1 MLTFQEAVFALE
13 RYWAGEGCL
22 IWEPY
27 YLQVGAGTMNP
38 ATFLRVLGPEPWRV
52 AYVEPSV
59 RPDDARYGE
68 NPNRMGLHYQYQVI
82 LKPEPGDPQELYLRS
97 LEALGIDRLQHDIR
111 FVEDNWEQ
119 PALGAWGL
127 GWEVWLDGLEITQF
141 TYFQQA
147 GGQVLDPVSVELTY
161 GLERILM
168 AIQGVT
174 HFGDIQWDDRRTYG
188 DVNLAAEQQ
197 HSRYYF
203 ELADVALLRQ
213 MFDGYEAEAKRAL
226 EADLTLP
233 AYDQLLRCSHTFNV
247 LDTRGS
253 VGVTERA
260 EYFGRMRRIARAVA
274 ETYSQEREQAGY
286 PWLEPDTLAEPSE
299 KIDAGSDNDR
309 PTTIDTDAGSD
320 TDRPTTIDTDAD
332 SGPDRSATVNTDAG
346 SGPDR
351 PATFVLE
358 LGTEELPDSD
368 LTAAL
373 EQLESTVGLMLDD
386 ARLEHGPIRIMGTPR
401 RLIALVDDLA
411 PQQSGRD
418 RLVKGP
424 PWGKAFD
431 ADGKPTPAGIGFAS
445 SSGVEVEELKEQEMD
460 GGIYAVAQV
469 SEEDGP
475 ARLALSEAL
484 PRMIAGLRFDKA
496 MRWESSGTTF
506 SRPIRWLLAIHGEHV
521 VSFEYAGLRSGRT
534 VRGLRGSDTP
544 ELPIHDADA
553 FLKALDAEGIIADPE
568 LRRSEIQK
576 QIEGLSGEVSGTVS
590 RDDNL
595 LQEVA
600 NLVEAPQA
608 LLGKYDDEYLDLPR
622 DVLIAVMKKHQ
633 RYFPLE
639 SEGHLLP
646 NFIVVSNGR
655 RDATEVVVGGN
666 EQVIRARFA
675 DAKYFVSRDLEQSL
689 GSFVDK
695 LDSLT
700 FQTDLGSMLDKTHR
714 LEGLTATLAGQLN
727 LSEKDGQSAVRA
739 AQLCKAD
746 LATLM
751 VIDMTSLQGSMGRY
765 YAEKS
770 GETESVAQAIFE
782 HYLPRASGD
791 KVPTS
796 EPGTALSLADRLDS
810 LMGLFSIG
818 IQPSGTRDPFGLRR
832 SAVGLVQIL
841 VEKELSLDLNTA
853 LGWAWDGFDR
863 SGEADALSNCLAFI
877 VRRQRQLLLDQ
888 GFPHDVVAAVLDE
901 QGSDPVRA
909 SRAVVELK
917 QWISSENWL
926 TMLQAYSRCARIT
939 RDLDDDYEFEE
950 ERLEEASTRELY
962 EALITA
968 ETAERDPGSVDRDLG
983 SVNAFLTAFKPM
995 IPAIDRFFEDV
1006 MVMAEDRALRENR
1019 LALLQRVVRLARG
1032 VMDLSRLEGF

>member
-13 RYWAGEGCL
+13 RFWADEGCL

-147 GGQVLDPVSVELTY
+147 GGQILDPVSVELTY

-188 DVNLAAEQQ
+188 DINLAAEQQ
-197 HSRYYF
+197 HSQYYF
-203 ELADVALLRQ
+203 ELADVAQLRQ
-213 MFDGYEAEAKRAL
+213 MFNGYEAEAKRAL
-226 EADLTLP
+226 EAGLTLP
-233 AYDQLLRCSHTFNV
+233 AYDQLLKCSHTFNI

-260 EYFGRMRRIARAVA
+260 AYFGRMRKIARAVA
-274 ETYSQEREQAGY
+274 ESYSQEREQAGY
-286 PWLEPDTLAEPSE
+286 PWLEPEREPQAEP
-299 KIDAGSDNDR
+299 
-309 PTTIDTDAGSD
+309 
-320 TDRPTTIDTDAD
+320 
-332 SGPDRSATVNTDAG
+332 PDDPDAG
-346 SGPDR
+346 SGPDQ

-368 LTAAL
+368 LMGAM
-373 EQLESTVGLMLDD
+373 EQLKTSMGSMLAD
-386 ARLEHGPIRIMGTPR
+386 ARLEHGQIRIMGTPR
-401 RLIALVDDLA
+401 RLIVLVEDLT
-411 PQQSGRD
+411 PQQSSSNRI
-418 RLVKGP
+418 VKGP
-424 PWGKAFD
+424 PWDKAFD
-431 ADGKPTPAGIGFAS
+431 ADGEPTPAGMGFAS
-445 SSGVEVEELKEQEMD
+445 SSGVEAGDLKEQEMD
-460 GGIYAVAQV
+460 GGIYAVAHV
-469 SEEDGP
+469 SEESGP
-475 ARLALSEAL
+475 ARLALAEAL
-484 PRMIAGLRFDKA
+484 PGMIAGLRFDKT

-506 SRPIRWLLAIHGEHV
+506 SRPIRWLLAVHGEHV
-521 VSFEYAGLRSGRT
+521 VSFEYGGLRSGRT
-534 VRGLRGSDTP
+534 TRGLRGSGKP
-544 ELPIHDADA
+544 ELQIHDANE
-553 FLKALDAEGIIADPE
+553 FLNSLEAEGIIADPV

-576 QIEGLSGEVSGTVS
+576 QIEDLSGEVSGTVS
-590 RDDNL
+590 QDVNL
-595 LQEVA
+595 LQEVT

-639 SEGHLLP
+639 SNGSLLP
-646 NFIVVSNGR
+646 NFIVVSNGQ
-655 RDATEVVVGGN
+655 RDSTDVVVSGN

-675 DAKYFVSRDLEQSL
+675 DAKYFVARDLEQSL
-689 GSFVDK
+689 ESYVEK
-695 LDSLT
+695 LDTLT

-714 LEGLTATLAGQLN
+714 LEGLTATLAKHFK

-751 VIDMTSLQGSMGRY
+751 VVDMTSLQGSMGRY

-770 GETESVAQAIFE
+770 HESEGVAQAIFE

-791 KVPTS
+791 DLPST
-796 EPGTALSLADRLDS
+796 EPGTVLSLADRLDS
-810 LMGLFSIG
+810 LMGLFSVG
-818 IQPSGTRDPFGLRR
+818 IQPTGTRDPFGLRR

-841 VEKELSLDLNTA
+841 VEKDLSLDLSAA
-853 LGWAWDGFDR
+853 LDWAWDGFDH
-863 SGEADALSNCLAFI
+863 SGEADALGNCFAFI
-877 VRRQRQLLLDQ
+877 VRREQQLLLDQ
-888 GFPHDVVAAVLDE
+888 GRPHDVVAAVLDE

-909 SRAVVELK
+909 SKAADELH
-917 QWISSENWL
+917 QWINRENWIA
-926 TMLQAYSRCARIT
+926 MLQAYSRCARIT
-939 RDLDDDYEFEE
+939 RDLEEDYEFDE
-950 ERLEEASTRELY
+950 ERIEEASTHDLS
-962 EALITA
+962 EALKTA
-968 ETAERDPGSVDRDLG
+968 ETADRDPG
-983 SVNAFLTAFKPM
+983 SVNAFLAAFQPM
-995 IPAIDRFFEDV
+995 IPAIDRFFDDV
-1006 MVMAEDRALRENR
+1006 MVMTEDQALRENR
-1019 LALLQRVVRLARG
+1019 LALLQRIVSLANG
-1032 VMDLSRLEGF
+1032 VADLSRLEGF

>member
-1 MLTFQEAVFALE
+1 MLTFQEAIFALD
-13 RYWAGEGCL
+13 RFWADQGCL

-82 LKPEPGDPQELYLRS
+82 LKPEPGDPQELYLQS

-147 GGQVLDPVSVELTY
+147 GSQILDPVSVELTY

-174 HFGDIQWDDRRTYG
+174 HFGDIRWDDRRTYG
-188 DVNLAAEQQ
+188 DLNLAAEQQ
-197 HSRYYF
+197 HSKYYF
-203 ELADVALLRQ
+203 ELADVAQLRQ
-213 MFDGYEAEAKRAL
+213 MFDGYEAEAVRAL
-226 EADLTLP
+226 EAGLTLP
-233 AYDQLLRCSHTFNV
+233 AYDQLLKCSHTFNV
-247 LDTRGS
+247 LDTRGA

-260 EYFGRMRRIARAVA
+260 SYFGRMRRISRQIA
-274 ETYSQEREQAGY
+274 ESYLQEREQAGF
-286 PWLEPDTLAEPSE
+286 PWLESE
-299 KIDAGSDNDR
+299 SSEESNASSSNDR
-309 PTTIDTDAGSD
+309 PASVAA
-320 TDRPTTIDTDAD
+320 DAD
-332 SGPDRSATVNTDAG
+332 SGPDQ
-346 SGPDR
+346 
-351 PATFVLE
+351 PATFLLE
-358 LGTEELPDSD
+358 IGTEELPDSD
-368 LTAAL
+368 LTSAL
-373 EQLESTVGLMLDD
+373 EQLESSIEAMLTE
-386 ARLEHGPIRIMGTPR
+386 APLEHGPIRIIGTPR
-401 RLIALVDDLA
+401 RLIALVEDLA
-411 PQQSGRD
+411 PQQSGSE

-424 PWGKAFD
+424 PWDKAFD
-431 ADGKPTPAGIGFAS
+431 TDGKPTPAGTGFAS
-445 SSGVEVEELKEQEMD
+445 SAGVEVEALEKQEMD

-469 SEEDGP
+469 SEGTGP
-475 ARLALSEAL
+475 ARHVLSEAL
-484 PRMIAGLRFDKA
+484 PRVIAGLRFDKS

-506 SRPIRWLLAIHGEHV
+506 SRPIRWLLALHGEHL
-521 VSFEYAGLRSGRT
+521 VSFEYAGLQSGRSG
-534 VRGLRGSDTP
+534 RGLRGAGKP
-544 ELPIHDADA
+544 ELKIHDANS
-553 FLKALDAEGIIADPE
+553 FLEMLESQEIITDPE
-568 LRRSEIQK
+568 LRRSEIQN
-576 QIEGLSGEVSGTVS
+576 QIGELSNEVSGNVS
-590 RDDNL
+590 HDADL

-608 LLGKYDDEYLDLPR
+608 LLGTYDEDYLDLPS

-633 RYFPLE
+633 RYFPVE
-639 SEGHLLP
+639 SKDRLLP

-655 RDATEVVVGGN
+655 RDSTEAVIRGN

-675 DAKYFVSRDLEQSL
+675 DAKYFVARDLEQSL
-689 GSFVDK
+689 EGFVSK
-695 LDSLT
+695 LDKLT

-714 LEGLTATLAGQLN
+714 LEGLTATLAGHFN

-751 VIDMTSLQGSMGRY
+751 VVDMTSLQGAMGRY

-791 KVPTS
+791 ELPTAD
-796 EPGTALSLADRLDS
+796 PGTALGLADRLDS
-810 LMGLFSIG
+810 LIGLFSVG
-818 IQPSGTRDPFGLRR
+818 IQPTGTRDPFGLRR

-841 VEKELSLDLNTA
+841 VGKDLSLDLNAA
-853 LGWAWDGFDR
+853 LSWAWDGYDR
-863 SGEADALSNCLAFI
+863 KGEAEALNNCLAFI
-877 VRRQRQLLLDQ
+877 VRRQQQLLLDQ
-888 GFPHDVVAAVLDE
+888 GCAHDVVAAVLEE

-909 SRAVVELK
+909 ARAADELK
-917 QWISSENWL
+917 QWISRESWIA
-926 TMLQAYSRCARIT
+926 MLRAYSRCARIT
-939 RDLDDDYEFEE
+939 RDLEQVYPFDDKK
-950 ERLEEASTRELY
+950 LEETSTRDLY
-962 EALITA
+962 EALQTA
-968 ETAERDPGSVDRDLG
+968 ETADREPGSVDG
-983 SVNAFLTAFKPM
+983 FLTAFEPVL
-995 IPAIDRFFEDV
+995 PTIDRFFEEV
-1006 MVMAEDRALRENR
+1006 MVMAEDQSLRENR
-1019 LALLQRVVRLARG
+1019 LGLLQRVVRLAEG
-1032 VMDLSRLEGF
+1032 VADLSKLEDF